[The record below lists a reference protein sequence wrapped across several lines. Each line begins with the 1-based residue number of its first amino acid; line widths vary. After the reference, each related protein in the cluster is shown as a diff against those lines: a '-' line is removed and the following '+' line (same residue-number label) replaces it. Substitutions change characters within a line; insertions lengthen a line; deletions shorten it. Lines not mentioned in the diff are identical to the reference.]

1 MTTEPDPAAHPAP
14 GAAARAS
21 AKRFLI
27 YWLPVILYSLA
38 IFVQSSFPSQVRPP
52 GIPMADK
59 VLHAAGYALLA
70 ALVFRAA
77 AARPQTSLSR
87 AWMWSVLFAS
97 IYGALDEFHQ
107 SFVPSR
113 SADAADILADAAG
126 ALLGAGICRWIVP
139 RMAGRLQRKHRLTT
153 LRSSFK

>member
-1 MTTEPDPAAHPAP
+1 M
-14 GAAARAS
+14 RAS
-21 AKRFLI
+21 VKRFLI
-27 YWLPVILYSLA
+27 YWLPVMLYCLA
-38 IFVQSSFPSQVRPP
+38 IFVQSSFPSQVRAP

-59 VLHAAGYALLA
+59 ILHAAGYALLA

-77 AARPQTSLSR
+77 AATRPEAPIGRT
-87 AWMWSVLFAS
+87 WIWSVLFAS

-126 ALLGAGICRWIVP
+126 ALLGAGICRWIAP
-139 RMAGRLQRKHRLTT
+139 RTVGFPKKTQIDNPPKFL
-153 LRSSFK
+153 